1 MNQPSRLEQ
10 GRRRLRT
17 TRRVIGTGSV
27 VAFAA
32 FALVA
37 RAAHPGRAGAAT
49 STAPAPTARAD
60 DGDQSGFFFGDPSIS
75 SSAPDRNGGQQTQSR
90 GS

>member
-1 MNQPSRLEQ
+1 M
-10 GRRRLRT
+10 
-17 TRRVIGTGSV
+17 

-32 FALVA
+32 LALVA

-49 STAPAPTARAD
+49 PTTPATTAPAD
-60 DGDQSGFFFGDPSIS
+60 DAQSGFFFGDPSIS
-75 SSAPDRNGGQQTQSR
+75 SSAPDQAAVPRTQSR

>member
-1 MNQPSRLEQ
+1 MTQPSRLEL

-27 VAFAA
+27 IAFAA
-32 FALVA
+32 FALLA

-49 STAPAPTARAD
+49 STAPATTAP
-60 DGDQSGFFFGDPSIS
+60 GDAQSGFFFGDPGIS
-75 SSAPDRNGGQQTQSR
+75 SSDPNQNAGPQTQSR

>member
-1 MNQPSRLEQ
+1 
-10 GRRRLRT
+10 
-17 TRRVIGTGSV
+17 VI
-27 VAFAA
+27 AFAA

-49 STAPAPTARAD
+49 STAPATNARDHD
-60 DGDQSGFFFGDPSIS
+60 DDQSGFFFGDPSIS
-75 SSAPDRNGGQQTQSR
+75 SSAPGQSGGQQTQSR

>member
-1 MNQPSRLEQ
+1 MTQPSRLEL

-27 VAFAA
+27 IAFAA
-32 FALVA
+32 FALLA

-49 STAPAPTARAD
+49 STAPATTAPD
-60 DGDQSGFFFGDPSIS
+60 DSQSGFFFGDPGIS
-75 SSAPDRNGGQQTQSR
+75 SSDPNQNSGPQTQSR